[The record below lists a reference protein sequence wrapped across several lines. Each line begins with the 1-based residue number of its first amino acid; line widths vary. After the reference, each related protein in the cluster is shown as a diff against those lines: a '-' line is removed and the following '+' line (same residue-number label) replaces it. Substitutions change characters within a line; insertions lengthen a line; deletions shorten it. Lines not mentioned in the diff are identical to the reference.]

1 MEKKNKFLS
10 IIKQLLFFQL
20 INFIKCE
27 IDNILS
33 LTQNVRCIR
42 FASNDNADRII
53 ITSPSEDSLS
63 KTKRILYGLKSNGRF
78 YFQDVYNNEMDFKE
92 FNTNTNL
99 HKTNSESCFIY
110 LSNGEENNGNQY
122 LFSYGLGGSTV
133 EIYDLKKPYSLSDD
147 TANYYFLSATT
158 SILSTIIRSSYITDS
173 KVSYIFAFTSVT
185 DNQINL
191 FIFRHSFTSKQA
203 TDHPGRKTKLFLI
216 GNRYSVTCY
225 ETENYI
231 RICLYQ
237 NQDNILEIYLYNQI
251 TQNDIMKIPLT
262 PEIFDSDCLLFF

>member
-33 LTQNVRCIR
+33 LTQNGRYIT
-42 FASNDNADRII
+42 FTSNDNGDMII

-78 YFQDVYNNEMDFKE
+78 YFQDEYNNEMGFKE

-99 HKTNSESCFIY
+99 HKTISESCFIY
-110 LSNGEENNGNQY
+110 LSNREENDGNRY

-133 EIYDLKKPYSLSDD
+133 EIYDLKQPYSLSDV

-158 SILSTIIRSSYITDS
+158 SILSTIIKSSYIIDS
-173 KVSYIFAFTSVT
+173 KVSYIF
-185 DNQINL
+185 L
-191 FIFRHSFTSKQA
+191 
-203 TDHPGRKTKLFLI
+203 
-216 GNRYSVTCY
+216 
-225 ETENYI
+225 
-231 RICLYQ
+231 
-237 NQDNILEIYLYNQI
+237 
-251 TQNDIMKIPLT
+251 
-262 PEIFDSDCLLFF
+262 